1 MKYISWGAS
10 YKGIAFGLSINTWMW
25 HVDFLFWWIGGEW

>member
-1 MKYISWGAS
+1 MKYISWGAY
-10 YKGIAFGLSINTWMW
+10 YKGIAFGFSINNWSW